1 MPSLAELEIMTQA
14 DLEAIIS
21 NEPASQTAHDARY
34 ILGKCQIEG
43 CFPERIPRNEKK
55 GIFWIKEAVLLKEVV
70 LLPPELFSVAV
81 TRKGFMKSSAPSL
94 LSALFDGGAPAD
106 NCVPTCSSDISSA

>member
-1 MPSLAELEIMTQA
+1 MDSCWKIVDESITSAVKAGLV
-14 DLEAIIS
+14 
-21 NEPASQTAHDARY
+21 
-34 ILGKCQIEG
+34 
-43 CFPERIPRNEKK
+43 
-55 GIFWIKEAVLLKEVV
+55 WIKEAVLLKEVV